1 MPITVKINRYK
12 DLSRKDNIRMSI
24 KSSFAEF
31 AGRSS
36 YWFLHNVFHGGSS
49 LPGKITLKLDP
60 NILSEFSKKYD
71 LVIIT
76 GTNGKTLT
84 TALSTRVLREKYP
97 QVVTN
102 PSGSN
107 MEQGIVTAFI
117 TAPRAKQKGLAVLEV
132 DEANVRMV
140 TKHIQPIAIVM
151 TNLFRDQMDR
161 YGEIYTTYDKI
172 LAGVKLAP
180 KATIIANGDEQ
191 IFNTKDLPNPVI
203 YYGFANDH
211 QEDLRAPANTDGL
224 LCPKCQHIL
233 HFHNITYASLGEYFC
248 PNCGFHR
255 PELTYKVTAI
265 GSMTPTSS
273 KFQIDGHP
281 FEIGVGGLYNIYN
294 ALAAYSLGRFL
305 GVSPAQI
312 QNAFQAD
319 EHVFGRQEI
328 INVDGKEVTL
338 VLVKNPVGL
347 NQVIDMVL
355 TDPEP
360 FSFGFLLNA
369 HYADGIDTSWIWDGN
384 FEKLNN
390 HSIKKFFTGGERYKD
405 ISTRLTMAGINDI
418 EEEPDL
424 AKVID
429 KIKQMPTKH
438 VYVLSSYT
446 AMLQLRKEL
455 SERKY
460 IQGGMD

>member
-1 MPITVKINRYK
+1 
-12 DLSRKDNIRMSI
+12 MSI
-24 KSSFAEF
+24 QSSFAEF
-31 AGRSS
+31 SGRSS

-60 NILSEFSKKYD
+60 NILSEFAKKYD

-84 TALSTRVLREKYP
+84 TALSVRVLREKYSN
-97 QVVTN
+97 VVTN

-117 TAPRAKQKGLAVLEV
+117 TAPRAKKKGLAVLEV

-180 KATIIANGDEQ
+180 QATIIANGDEQ

-203 YYGFANDH
+203 YYGFDNDH
-211 QEDLRAPANTDGL
+211 QDDLRAPANTDGL

-248 PNCGFHR
+248 PHCGFHR
-255 PELTYKVTAI
+255 PELKFRVTEL
-265 GSMTPTSS
+265 GQMTPTSS
-273 KFQIDGHP
+273 TFSIDGHQ
-281 FEIGVGGLYNIYN
+281 FKIGVGGLYNIYN

-305 GVSPAQI
+305 GVTPEQI

-369 HYADGIDTSWIWDGN
+369 NYADGIDTSWIWDGN
-384 FEKLNN
+384 FEKLNVPRIA
-390 HSIKKFFTGGERYKD
+390 HYFTGGERYKD
-405 ISTRLTMAGINDI
+405 ISTRLRMAGIEHI
-418 EEEPDL
+418 QEEPDL
-424 AKVID
+424 TKVID
-429 KIKQMPTKH
+429 AIKTMPTKH
-438 VYVLSSYT
+438 VYLLSSYT

-455 SERKY
+455 AERKY
-460 IQGGMD
+460 IQGGMN

>member
-1 MPITVKINRYK
+1 
-12 DLSRKDNIRMSI
+12 MSI
-24 KSSFAEF
+24 QSSFAEF
-31 AGRSS
+31 AGGVS
-36 YWFLHNVFHGGSS
+36 YWFTHNVLHGGSS

-60 NILSEFSKKYD
+60 NILSEFAKKYD

-84 TALSTRVLREKYP
+84 TALSVRVLHEKYP
-97 QVVTN
+97 NVVTN

-117 TAPRAKQKGLAVLEV
+117 TAPRAKKKGLAVLEV

-180 KATIIANGDEQ
+180 QATIIANGDEQ

-203 YYGFANDH
+203 YYGFDNDH
-211 QEDLRAPANTDGL
+211 QDDLRAPANTDGL

-248 PNCGFHR
+248 PHCGFHR
-255 PELTYKVTAI
+255 PELKYRVTEL
-265 GSMTPTSS
+265 GQMTPTSS
-273 KFQIDGHP
+273 TFSIDGHQ
-281 FEIGVGGLYNIYN
+281 FKIGVGGLYNIYN

-305 GVSPAQI
+305 GVSPEQI

-369 HYADGIDTSWIWDGN
+369 NYADGIDTSWIWDGN
-384 FEKLNN
+384 FEKLNLPRIA
-390 HSIKKFFTGGERYKD
+390 HFFTGGERYKD
-405 ISTRLTMAGINDI
+405 ISTRLRMAGIEQI
-418 EEEPDL
+418 QEEPDL
-424 AKVID
+424 TKVID
-429 KIKQMPTKH
+429 AIKKMPTKH
-438 VYVLSSYT
+438 VYLLSSYT

-455 SERKY
+455 AERKY
-460 IQGGMD
+460 IQGGMN